1 MDLLGRFEGLPR
13 TLYVPQWNY
22 QGNLESFLERH
33 TYLGGMHL
41 IVQASSDNVHTS
53 VRCLW
58 YFIYW
63 YLPQMVQVVHACLDG
78 PCLVNSWGSDLEGTF
93 HNCLF
98 YLLPL
103 FQGMFFHSWALFLGK
118 AHSGLVL
125 VQGIMLT

>member
-1 MDLLGRFEGLPR
+1 
-13 TLYVPQWNY
+13 
-22 QGNLESFLERH
+22 
-33 TYLGGMHL
+33 MHL

-58 YFIYW
+58 YFTIRV
-63 YLPQMVQVVHACLDG
+63 LTLNGSSGPFMFGLRVVG
-78 PCLVNSWGSDLEGTF
+78 LVWSILGVRDLEGTF